1 MRVLV
6 VEDDAQLARRL
17 TESLRAASFVVE
29 HAADGKEALYLGEV
43 EPFDAI
49 VLDLGLPLLDGLSV
63 LTRWRERGVAVPVL
77 ILTARERWSEKLA
90 GFNRQALHAASLS
103 FVHPVT
109 GTLLEFN
116 SPLPED
122 FAMIVEA
129 LKEL

>member
-1 MRVLV
+1 V
-6 VEDDAQLARRL
+6 Q
-17 TESLRAASFVVE
+17 
-29 HAADGKEALYLGEV
+29 
-43 EPFDAI
+43 
-49 VLDLGLPLLDGLSV
+49 
-63 LTRWRERGVAVPVL
+63 
-77 ILTARERWSEKLA
+77 EKLA